1 MTKTALGNS
10 NVRLPNLKKL
20 VYVLKFSFPFLL
32 FSLQVFA
39 HAPRKITL
47 DMHNEKLVN
56 VLKEIEKQS
65 GCRFTYSNELALAHQ
80 SLSIRA
86 KEKDVHQVLD
96 QLLKSL
102 GLGYEEGSDQVVAIF
117 AGVSETKT
125 VINPSVDTTIRG
137 KVTNREGEPLAGA
150 SVTVKGTKNG
160 TTTTTTG
167 EFVLNGVDENATLV
181 ISSVGFEPQEVKLS
195 GGRLSSA
202 IVLESE
208 AGMMTDVVVTGFQRI
223 NKKNFTGAA
232 VTLRAEDIKM
242 EGVVE
247 VSRMLEGRAAGVSVQ
262 NVSGTFG
269 TAPKIRIRG
278 ATSINGDNKPLWVV
292 DGVVLEDIVN
302 ISNDQ
307 LSSGDPT
314 TLLGSAVAGLNSND
328 IESFDI
334 LKDASATALYGARAM
349 NGVVVITTKKGR
361 VGKTAVAYTGNYSTQ
376 FKPTYNDFNIMNSAQ
391 QMSVLAE
398 LERKGML
405 TSDVL
410 SRGDIGVYGRMY
422 ELMNGDANGNFPLAN
437 TQEAKKAFLLK
448 YARANTDWFDL
459 LFRNN
464 LMQ

>member
-39 HAPRKITL
+39 HAPQKITL

-65 GCRFTYSNELALAHQ
+65 SCRFSYSSELALAHQ
-80 SLSIRA
+80 SLTIRA
-86 KEKDVHQVLD
+86 KEKDVHEVLD

-102 GLGYEEGSDQVVAIF
+102 GLDYEEGSDQVVAIF
-117 AGVSETKT
+117 AAVSKTKT

-137 KVTNREGEPLAGA
+137 KITNREGEPLSGA

-242 EGVVE
+242 EGVVD

-269 TAPKIRIRG
+269 SAPKIRIRG
-278 ATSINGDNKPLWVV
+278 ATSINGDNKPLWVI
-292 DGVVLEDIVN
+292 DGVVQEDIIN

-314 TLLGSAVAGLNSND
+314 TLLGSSVAGINSND
-328 IESFDI
+328 IETFDI
-334 LKDASATALYGARAM
+334 LKDAAATALYGARAM

-361 VGKTAVAYTGNYSTQ
+361 AGKPVVSYTGNFSTQ
-376 FKPTYNDFNIMNSAQ
+376 LKPTYTEYNIMNSVE

-398 LERKGML
+398 IDRKGI
-405 TSDVL
+405 L
-410 SRGDIGVYGRMY
+410 SPDILSQADYGVYGKMY
-422 ELMNGDANGNFPLAN
+422 DLINKPDANGNFALLN
-437 TQEAKKAFLLK
+437 TTEAKAAFLK
-448 YARANTDWFDL
+448 RYATTNTDWFDV
-459 LFRNN
+459 LF
-464 LMQ
+464 